1 MDTDQDLSLYRAITG
16 RSIHFVH
23 QGVSDQ
29 SLVERGI
36 FCQNFSYAQTN
47 QAPTDK
53 PYDRRV
59 SGLPVFL
66 NFDEAEYWLKGKT
79 YELEP
84 AIVEVKVSLEL
95 LFGEKRRVKL
105 VRNGCDSKYD
115 YEPTEEEIQKHIS
128 GIKRIDGEAFVQ
140 SVNGSDLTRLLREN
154 ERIYRPA
161 QMIERRL
168 IPKRGY
174 RQLILN

>member
-1 MDTDQDLSLYRAITG
+1 MDITRDLSLYRAITG

-29 SLVERGI
+29 SLVELGI
-36 FCQNFSYAQTN
+36 FCQNFSYAQTSETPS
-47 QAPTDK
+47 AK

-59 SGLPVFL
+59 NGLPVFL
-66 NFDEAEYWLKGKT
+66 NFDEAEFWLKGKT
-79 YELEP
+79 YNGEP
-84 AIVEVKVSLEL
+84 AIVEAKLSLEW
-95 LFGEKRRVKL
+95 LFGDTRRVRL
-105 VRNGCDSKYD
+105 IRNGCEPKYD
-115 YEPTEEEIQKHIS
+115 YELTEEEVEKHIS
-128 GIKRIDGEAFVQ
+128 GIQRIDGEAFVQ

-161 QMIERRL
+161 QMIEMRL